1 MTKFDMPDLYL
12 ACSPLLLLCFQPRPP
27 KPKLHSLS
35 LSSIHPGRPPP
46 RGHRADVL
54 RVGRGRQ
61 THQPHRHHVE
71 AEGEFFCFYSFFF
84 FLFFFSPFFSLFL
97 SLSHHSLFLS
107 PTSSL
112 IPTIKVSDPTCCDY
126 DKRTPLHLA
135 ASEGCYKVTEW
146 LLEQGADVN
155 AVDRFRRTPLEE
167 AVRGDFAEVAKLL
180 IDKGGK
186 IQEGGKVSEVV
197 VEERERTRELEK
209 ENKGKK
215 LTFSSSSFFR
225 KTKLIQLIALNASS
239 LAGVTHLPSPGLTLD
254 TDWEIEPTTLE
265 LGAKLGEGEFGV
277 VYRALWHGTA
287 VAAKVLKASSD
298 IALGDFRSEIE
309 VLRKVHHP
317 NAVQFLGACT
327 KKEPYI
333 LVTELMSG
341 GSLADAMRPGMGF
354 PARRALEVAADAAR
368 GLAYLHARKQGA
380 IVHRDLKPGN
390 LMISGTQYL
399 PQARLVSDIGTV
411 KLADF
416 GLSKSLPK
424 ADKHAGYDLDSKFKL
439 TGETGSYR

>member
-1 MTKFDMPDLYL
+1 LK
-12 ACSPLLLLCFQPRPP
+12 
-27 KPKLHSLS
+27 K
-35 LSSIHPGRPPP
+35 
-46 RGHRADVL
+46 
-54 RVGRGRQ
+54 
-61 THQPHRHHVE
+61 
-71 AEGEFFCFYSFFF
+71 
-84 FLFFFSPFFSLFL
+84 
-97 SLSHHSLFLS
+97 
-107 PTSSL
+107 
-112 IPTIKVSDPTCCDY
+112 
-126 DKRTPLHLA
+126 
-135 ASEGCYKVTEW
+135 
-146 LLEQGADVN
+146 
-155 AVDRFRRTPLEE
+155 
-167 AVRGDFAEVAKLL
+167 
-180 IDKGGK
+180 
-186 IQEGGKVSEVV
+186 
-197 VEERERTRELEK
+197 
-209 ENKGKK
+209 KK
-215 LTFSSSSFFR
+215 LNS
-225 KTKLIQLIALNASS
+225 QLIALNASS

-265 LGAKLGEGEFGV
+265 LGDKLGEGEFGV

-380 IVHRDLKPGN
+380 IVHHDLKPGN

>member
-1 MTKFDMPDLYL
+1 M
-12 ACSPLLLLCFQPRPP
+12 
-27 KPKLHSLS
+27 
-35 LSSIHPGRPPP
+35 
-46 RGHRADVL
+46 
-54 RVGRGRQ
+54 
-61 THQPHRHHVE
+61 
-71 AEGEFFCFYSFFF
+71 
-84 FLFFFSPFFSLFL
+84 
-97 SLSHHSLFLS
+97 
-107 PTSSL
+107 
-112 IPTIKVSDPTCCDY
+112 
-126 DKRTPLHLA
+126 
-135 ASEGCYKVTEW
+135 TEW
-146 LLEQGADVN
+146 LLEQGAAVN

-186 IQEGGKVSEVV
+186 IQEGGKVFFFLMILDGGR
-197 VEERERTRELEK
+197 ERERDRAEKEGERERELIEERK
-209 ENKGKK
+209 KGKTKKRK
-215 LTFSSSSFFR
+215 LTFFPPPSLHH
-225 KTKLIQLIALNASS
+225 THTQLIALNASS

-254 TDWEIEPTTLE
+254 TDWEIEPSTLE

-327 KKEPYI
+327 KQEPYI

-399 PQARLVSDIGTV
+399 PQARLVADVGTV